1 MELKLLLKLAIKNLA
16 KKNNIIFY
24 ISLLFFIF
32 LIFCS
37 IFPEQI
43 APKNPNV
50 TDFGSIL
57 LAPSESNYLGTDQ
70 LGRDVLSRIIY
81 GSRISLSIA
90 FFCSIIS
97 LILGGIY
104 GLVSGIYGGIL
115 DEILMKLVDVFYSI
129 PDLLL
134 VSIFIL
140 IFGKGL
146 LGITLALSL
155 LSWMRIAR
163 ITRASVMELKNL
175 PFIINAK
182 ISGFSKIHIMF
193 KELLPNLV
201 GPLIVTFTFTIPS
214 SILAESTLSFL
225 GIGISPP
232 DISWGLMANSG
243 WQGLRSYPHLIINP
257 CIAIFLSTLCFL
269 NIGNYMKKRFV

>member
-1 MELKLLLKLAIKNLA
+1 MLKLAIKNLA

-70 LGRDVLSRIIY
+70 LGRDILSRIIY

-134 VSIFIL
+134 
-140 IFGKGL
+140 
-146 LGITLALSL
+146 SL
-155 LSWMRIAR
+155 
-163 ITRASVMELKNL
+163 
-175 PFIINAK
+175 
-182 ISGFSKIHIMF
+182 IHI
-193 KELLPNLV
+193 
-201 GPLIVTFTFTIPS
+201 
-214 SILAESTLSFL
+214 
-225 GIGISPP
+225 
-232 DISWGLMANSG
+232 
-243 WQGLRSYPHLIINP
+243 
-257 CIAIFLSTLCFL
+257 
-269 NIGNYMKKRFV
+269 

>member
-1 MELKLLLKLAIKNLA
+1 MELKLLLKLTIKNLA
-16 KKNNIIFY
+16 KKNSIIFC
-24 ISLLFFIF
+24 ISVSFFIF

-37 IFPEQI
+37 IFPELI
-43 APKNPNV
+43 APKNPNA
-50 TDFGSIL
+50 TDFNSIL
-57 LAPSESNYLGTDQ
+57 LGPSELNYLGTDQ
-70 LGRDVLSRIIY
+70 LGRDILSRIIY

-104 GLVSGIYGGIL
+104 GLISGLYGGLL
-115 DEILMKLVDVFYSI
+115 DEVLMKLVDVFYSI

-163 ITRASVMELKNL
+163 ITRASVLELKNQ
-175 PFIINAK
+175 PFIINAR

-201 GPLIVTFTFTIPS
+201 GPLVVTFTFTIPRF
-214 SILAESTLSFL
+214 SIS
-225 GIGISPP
+225 
-232 DISWGLMANSG
+232 
-243 WQGLRSYPHLIINP
+243 
-257 CIAIFLSTLCFL
+257 
-269 NIGNYMKKRFV
+269 